1 MAAVTHQEVIVA
13 TLRLVDREGLEEIS
27 MRRVGEALGFSA
39 MSLYHYFPSKDALLD
54 GVFQAV
60 LDELPP
66 IELERTWQKTVL
78 RRARELRKVLKKHPR
93 AIVLFATRPA
103 VTHASIAHVEEML
116 RVLKKAGFT
125 PEKSLR
131 IFQTVVSYVVGHTLG
146 SVANGGPA
154 PDYAKL
160 DETAFAN
167 VHRVARLLPHWDVD
181 AEFDFGL
188 NALVR
193 GFS

>member
-1 MAAVTHQEVIVA
+1 MAVLTNEEVIVA
-13 TLRLVDREGLEEIS
+13 TLKLVDREGLDAIS
-27 MRRVGEALGFSA
+27 MRRVGEALGLSA

-60 LDELPP
+60 LDELPV

-78 RRARELRKVLKKHPR
+78 RRARELRRVLKKHPK
-93 AIVLFATRPA
+93 AIMLFATRPA
-103 VTHASIAHVEEML
+103 VTQASIAHVEAML

-146 SVANGGPA
+146 SVATGGPVPA
-154 PDYAKL
+154 YDQL
-160 DETAFAN
+160 DPTAFAN
-167 VHRVARLLPHWDVD
+167 VHRVARLLPRWDVE

-188 NALVR
+188 TAMVN